1 MKKLSFVLLFLFA
14 SQISFA
20 QEERLLDIATQYLQ
34 ENAKELNLK
43 KDDFSEFV
51 VTDSYKSAHNGIS
64 HIYLLQKYED
74 MEVYNAIFNVNIL
87 SNEKVLNYGNRFV
100 SDLKSKVNTT
110 VPQITAKSAVNVVI
124 EHFKVPTDTKFELL
138 NGESTNEGELT
149 FLSENIAAQPI
160 TARLVYQPHSD
171 GSVRLTWMVELYEKS
186 RKNWWNARVD
196 AVTSEIIASDNRVIH
211 CSFGSAKSE
220 CVAEH
225 NHAHPSTA
233 EKTNTV
239 ATNTVAT
246 NNVSNAYNVYPIF
259 VENPF
264 YGDRQL
270 IVAPADEI
278 ASPFGWHDTD
288 GVDGHE
294 YTITRG
300 NNVHVYQDMND
311 INSSSGDEPDGGD
324 SLFFDFST
332 EIVIDGL
339 EISLPSKPSGT
350 NIFYWN
356 NLMHDV
362 FYRYGFDEN
371 AGNFQ
376 ENNYNSGGLA
386 NDAVISEFQDRP
398 FLNQAFFSSTSDGVP
413 PIMISTIWA
422 TFIDVQ
428 SLDLSD
434 WLGRDGAFDNGIVAH
449 EYAHGIS
456 GRLTGGPNSPL
467 CVLGD
472 ESPSEGWSDWLALVM
487 TTNAEQIAEDK
498 RSIGSYVSYKE
509 DPAKGFREYPYTT
522 DMNVNPHTYKDAFDP
537 SHGLHDI
544 GQVWCAMLWDLYWNF
559 RDEYGY
565 DSDIYAGTGGNN
577 IVIQLVIDGMKLQ
590 PCNPTFIDARDAI
603 LAADMVNNEGAN
615 QCLIWQTFARRGLGL
630 NAQAGGTE
638 SFFTDA
644 ECATNL
650 VTIEKTRSKEL
661 AYKNDTISYALEIS
675 NFNQNNLEDYV
686 ITDILPEHTT
696 YVAGSSSC
704 GGTVDNGILTITLD
718 SLPGLQHTECT
729 YSLQVSE
736 GNYAQIET
744 DYKFNNGLAD
754 WTLEYENNNWEVNNE
769 NPYNGN
775 NSVMV
780 TTVED
785 YNTTEQLLILSEPY
799 QLSSESPAM
808 GFWHDYN
815 FIESLQGGA
824 VEMRFDGEG
833 EWADMGEYMIVN
845 GYNGRASPSSISVLN
860 GEQAFVSSS
869 EGYLYS
875 LVDLRDF
882 AGSTVELRFR
892 FSAAW
897 SELDNFPKAEWFIN
911 EIQMITNL
919 TTIENTACVTDL
931 DNNENCANVA
941 TALFGTSTV
950 SVENVDA
957 HNIELYPNPTTGE
970 FALQVP
976 EIIAQTINVSLY
988 SSDGRLLKTDNFQSD
1003 DTYIGNLKAFGSGVY
1018 FVELTSG
1025 DFHLTRKVVKY

>member
-1 MKKLSFVLLFLFA
+1 MKKLIFVLLFLFA

-51 VTDSYKSAHNGIS
+51 VTDSYKSTHNGIS

-110 VPQITAKSAVNVVI
+110 VPQITAKSAVNAVI
-124 EHFKVPTDTKFELL
+124 EHFEVPTDTKFELL

-186 RKNWWNARVD
+186 RENWWNARVD
-196 AVTSEIIASDNRVIH
+196 AVTSEIIASDNRVVH
-211 CSFGSAKSE
+211 CSFGSAESE

-233 EKTNTV
+233 EK
-239 ATNTVAT
+239 TNTVAT

-264 YGDRQL
+264 YSDRQL

-288 GVDGHE
+288 GVEGHE

-300 NNVHVYQDMND
+300 NNVHVYQDMNG

-324 SLFFDFST
+324 SLFFDFSI
-332 EIVIDGL
+332 EPFSQGGGL
-339 EISLPSKPSGT
+339 VLHPTKPAAT
-350 NIFYWN
+350 NLFYWS
-356 NLMHDV
+356 NLLHDV

-376 ENNYNSGGLA
+376 KNNYNNGGLA
-386 NDAVISEFQDRP
+386 SDAVIAEFQDGP
-398 FLNQAFFSSTSDGVP
+398 FGNNGSFAFTSDGVP
-413 PIMISTIWA
+413 PLMRSTLWLTVNEA
-422 TFIDVQ
+422 SWID
-428 SLDLSD
+428 LYDMF
-434 WLGRDGAFDNGIVAH
+434 GRDGAFDNGITTH

-456 GRLTGGPNSPL
+456 SRLTGGPNSPL

-472 ESPSEGWSDWLALVM
+472 ESPSEGWSDWFALVM
-487 TTNAEQIAEDK
+487 TTNAEQTAEDK
-498 RSIGSYVSYKE
+498 RSIGNYGIYRE
-509 DPAKGFREYPYTT
+509 DPSKGFRDYPYTT
-522 DMNVNPHTYKDAFDP
+522 DMNANPQTYKDAVPP
-537 SHGLHDI
+537 SIGLHRR

-686 ITDILPEHTT
+686 ITDTLPEHTT
-696 YVAGSSSC
+696 YIAGSSSC
-704 GGTVDNGILTITLD
+704 GGTVDNGVLTITLD

-729 YSLQVSE
+729 YSLQVLE

-754 WTLEYENNNWEVNNE
+754 WTLVFEGNTWEVNNE

-775 NSVMV
+775 NSVVV
-780 TTVED
+780 TTIEE
-785 YNTTEQLLILSEPY
+785 YGISEQLLILSEPY
-799 QLSSESPAM
+799 QLSSESPAI
-808 GFWHDYN
+808 GFWHHHKLILPD
-815 FIESLQGGA
+815 QGCA
-824 VEMRFDGEG
+824 VEMRFDGQG

-845 GYNGRASPSSISVLN
+845 GYNGRAALSGATFLN
-860 GEQAFVSSS
+860 GERAFTYSSQ
-869 EGYLYS
+869 GYIYS

-882 AGSTVELRFR
+882 AGSTVQLRFR
-892 FSAAW
+892 LSARW
-897 SELDNFPKAEWFIN
+897 SRFENLPNSQWFIN

-988 SSDGRLLKTDNFQSD
+988 SSDGRLLKTDNFQSA

>member
-1 MKKLSFVLLFLFA
+1 MKKLIFVLLFLFA

-51 VTDSYKSAHNGIS
+51 VTDSYKSTHNGIS

-110 VPQITAKSAVNVVI
+110 VPQITAKSAVNAVI
-124 EHFKVPTDTKFELL
+124 EHFEVPTDTKFELL

-186 RKNWWNARVD
+186 RENWWNARVD
-196 AVTSEIIASDNRVIH
+196 AVTSEIIASDNRVVH
-211 CSFGSAKSE
+211 CSFGSAESE

-233 EKTNTV
+233 EK
-239 ATNTVAT
+239 TNTVAT

-264 YGDRQL
+264 YSDRQL

-288 GVDGHE
+288 GVEGHE

-300 NNVHVYQDMND
+300 NNVHVYQDMNG

-324 SLFFDFST
+324 SLFFDFS
-332 EIVIDGL
+332 L
-339 EISLPSKPSGT
+339 ETFFQGNILVYHPTKPAAT
-350 NIFYWN
+350 NLFYWS
-356 NLMHDV
+356 NLLHDV

-376 ENNYNSGGLA
+376 KNNYNNGGLA
-386 NDAVISEFQDRP
+386 NDAVIAEFQDGP
-398 FLNQAFFSSTSDGVP
+398 FGNNGSFAFTSDGVP
-413 PIMISTIWA
+413 PLMRSTLWITKNEAGW
-422 TFIDVQ
+422 IDVY
-428 SLDLSD
+428 DMF
-434 WLGRDGAFDNGIVAH
+434 GRDGAFDNGITTH

-456 GRLTGGPNSPL
+456 SRLTGGPNSPL

-472 ESPSEGWSDWLALVM
+472 ESPSEGWSDWFALVM
-487 TTNAEQIAEDK
+487 TTNAEQTAEDK
-498 RSIGSYVSYKE
+498 RSIGNYGIYRE
-509 DPAKGFREYPYTT
+509 DPSKGFRDYPYTT
-522 DMNVNPHTYKDAFDP
+522 DMNANPQTYKDAVPP
-537 SHGLHDI
+537 SIGLHRR

-686 ITDILPEHTT
+686 ITDTLPEHTT
-696 YVAGSSSC
+696 YIAGSSSC
-704 GGTVDNGILTITLD
+704 GGTVDNGVLTITLD

-729 YSLQVSE
+729 YSLQVLE

-754 WTLEYENNNWEVNNE
+754 WTLVFEGNTWEVNNE

-780 TTVED
+780 TTIEE
-785 YNTTEQLLILSEPY
+785 YGISEQLLILSEPY
-799 QLSSESPAM
+799 QLSSESPAI
-808 GFWHDYN
+808 GFWHHHKLILPD
-815 FIESLQGGA
+815 QGCA
-824 VEMRFDGEG
+824 VEMRFDGQG

-845 GYNGRASPSSISVLN
+845 GYNGRTSVTAGTFLN
-860 GEQAFVSSS
+860 GERAFTYSSQ
-869 EGYLYS
+869 GYIYS

-882 AGSTVELRFR
+882 AGSTVQLRFR
-892 FSAAW
+892 LSGRW
-897 SELDNFPKAEWFIN
+897 SGFDNFPKSEWFIN

-988 SSDGRLLKTDNFQSD
+988 SSDGRLLKTDNFQSA